1 MTKQEL
7 LAVLNEDAPAFGIDP
22 ITIRQLSDWV
32 DDKLIDGAKA
42 KGVRRGINPDWRF
55 SEEAIVRARLIVKSI
70 SCGSSRKAQHRIFV
84 WVHGH
89 EYSFDRIRSAIISEF
104 GRFLKRQRRQL
115 EWQYDH
121 RNRVDPKKK
130 ERFLNQIPELDEEL
144 KKVGLEQPPEARL
157 LMMSEVYWG
166 AGGNETALEMLSA
179 HIAEQFGIPV
189 ERIAEVSSK
198 INHVGLLGNSDEIR
212 GSSLRILK
220 NANECDLLEGRSN
233 LQSFLTQ
240 ITQLNSKQ
248 GFSDNEILDRIR
260 GVIGKASNSVLRPD
274 WLIST
279 LASSV
284 VAAHKLRKGSS

>member
-42 KGVRRGINPDWRF
+42 KGVRRGINPDWQF

-84 WVHGH
+84 WAHGY

-130 ERFLNQIPELDEEL
+130 EHFLRKMPQLDEDL
-144 KKVGLEQPPEARL
+144 KTAGLAQRPETRL
-157 LMMSEVYWG
+157 QIMSEAYWG
-166 AGGNETALEMLSA
+166 ADGAEIGLQMLSEQ
-179 HIAEQFGIPV
+179 IAEQFGVPV
-189 ERIAEVSSK
+189 ERIADVSSK

-220 NANECDLLEGRSN
+220 NANERDLLEGRSN
-233 LQSFLTQ
+233 LRSFLTQ
-240 ITQLNSKQ
+240 ITQLNSMQ
-248 GFSDNEILDRIR
+248 RFPENEILDKIR
-260 GVIGKASNSVLRPD
+260 GVIGKTSNSVLRPD

-279 LASSV
+279 LASSI